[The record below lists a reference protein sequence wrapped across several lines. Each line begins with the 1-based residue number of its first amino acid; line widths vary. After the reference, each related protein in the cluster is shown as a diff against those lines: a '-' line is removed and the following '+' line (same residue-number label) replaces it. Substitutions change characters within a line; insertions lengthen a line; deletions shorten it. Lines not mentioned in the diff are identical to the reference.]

1 MLTCQ
6 CGLHANVP
14 SRQNRGTF
22 SFLRANVPINAPTCH
37 KACQCFNLACQRAK
51 KRANFSNIPLKKGK
65 FYTLLLY
72 KRFYIILDIIVTHVI
87 CVCIV
92 YKNYIIFH
100 LYTSCHVKEKCVE
113 FFYFYY
119 LLRFCFLVRNESIK
133 RPFFLYVTNKGVFSN
148 FPQLKQLNKIKN
160 TCKYCDLLEL

>member
-1 MLTCQ
+1 MFQLGFPTCQ
-6 CGLHANVP
+6 
-14 SRQNRGTF
+14 
-22 SFLRANVPINAPTCH
+22 
-37 KACQCFNLACQRAK
+37 KACQFFKHSSCE
-51 KRANFSNIPLKKGK
+51 GK

-72 KRFYIILDIIVTHVI
+72 KRFYIILDIIVIHVI

-92 YKNYIIFH
+92 YENCIIFH
-100 LYTSCHVKEKCVE
+100 LYTSCHIKEECVE

-119 LLRFCFLVRNESIK
+119 LLRFCFLLRNESIK

-148 FPQLKQLNKIKN
+148 FPQLKQVNKIRN